1 MKYRAGECLC
11 SGDDGAS
18 CAAEQTKPG
27 SGVSRAIEPAQSRR
41 PASLSAWRRLGP
53 QARRAKRARRP
64 SSVAPAG
71 PEGQP
76 SEAGQLVTVRRHTCG
91 A

>member
-41 PASLSAWRRLGP
+41 PCSLSAWHRLGFELALLSKLGGP
-53 QARRAKRARRP
+53 PVSHRLYQRASRARRA
-64 SSVAPAG
+64 S
-71 PEGQP
+71 
-76 SEAGQLVTVRRHTCG
+76 
-91 A
+91 